1 MAMDLTVRLGDLLT
15 MIGLFAGGI
24 AVVFMQRA
32 DMRILAGR
40 VESVENSMKIVAD
53 KLNGITDILVQQA
66 KHDQR
71 LLYLEENIRVLQH
84 GTAALIEGS

>member
-1 MAMDLTVRLGDLLT
+1 MNVDLTVRLGDILT

-40 VESVENSMKIVAD
+40 IASVEGSLAGFAE
-53 KLNGITDILVQQA
+53 KLNGITEILVQQA
-66 KHDQR
+66 RHDQR
-71 LLYLEENIRVLQH
+71 ISNVEQRLQSM
-84 GTAALIEGS
+84 TAPHQN